1 MLLDA
6 MMTMNWWGILAAA
19 ITGFFIAGM
28 YFGALIPRQYQI
40 ALGRENSPQEKP
52 SPLSIFGPFLCNI
65 VMIVIT
71 AMLMRLLSISSLG
84 DALAL
89 GGLVGV
95 GYLLPMC
102 MTIAINPNFPKP
114 FYYTLLNAPYF
125 MVSMLVTCA
134 ILYFLS

>member
-6 MMTMNWWGILAAA
+6 MSTMKWWGILAAA
-19 ITGFFIAGM
+19 VAGFFIAGI
-28 YFGALIPRQYQI
+28 YFGALIPKQYRI
-40 ALGRENSPQEKP
+40 ALGRENLPQEKP
-52 SPLSIFGPFLCNI
+52 SPLSIFGPFLCNT
-65 VMIVIT
+65 VMIATT
-71 AMLMRLLSISSLG
+71 AVLMHLLPISSLG

-89 GGLVGV
+89 GCLVGV

-125 MVSMLVTCA
+125 MFSMLVTCA
-134 ILYFLS
+134 ILHFLK